1 VVEGIAVV
9 VEGIAVIEVEVEV
22 EVEVGL
28 IDVDVVRS
36 GDGGKTG
43 SWGQSAVYIGVCK
56 QAFFFVQSVNS

>member
-1 VVEGIAVV
+1 VVEGIVV
-9 VEGIAVIEVEVEV
+9 VEVEV

-43 SWGQSAVYIGVCK
+43 SRGQSAVYIGVCK
-56 QAFFFVQSVNS
+56 QAFFCSEC